1 MPRSSGATLAE
12 LIDPSDIHRLARL
25 APGCVARAAGDVDRM
40 STSCE
45 GVVRLVSSFFH
56 KVNYL
61 QTCQLSCLVSRTPV
75 RLIAHNVGDSARTDW
90 NPDTQRTARRARRVP
105 ALACS
110 RLARLTAPF
119 GRRSTVRDA
128 PCGRVSLPLAV
139 RFAVLARSARSEPR
153 FARHRPFRAC
163 GASLRSAPFRASGLP
178 PALSALSVPAVQ
190 WLLGTRNRLKAGR
203 SLGPGRRARLVCS
216 PVYGARSLA
225 PEGRSRRRERARAV
239 VTGRSVPWKTA
250 M

>member
-25 APGCVARAAGDVDRM
+25 APGCVARAAGDVDTV

-45 GVVRLVSSFFH
+45 GVVRLVSSILH

-75 RLIAHNVGDSARTDW
+75 RLIARNVGDWARTDW

-139 RFAVLARSARSEPR
+139 RIAVLAHSGRLASLVFQRSR
-153 FARHRPFRAC
+153 
-163 GASLRSAPFRASGLP
+163 SLRSRDL
-178 PALSALSVPAVQ
+178 
-190 WLLGTRNRLKAGR
+190 R
-203 SLGPGRRARLVCS
+203 SLRTAPRSAPTIPGVRLASLTLARRSGRLAC
-216 PVYGARSLA
+216 RQH
-225 PEGRSRRRERARAV
+225 
-239 VTGRSVPWKTA
+239 
-250 M
+250 